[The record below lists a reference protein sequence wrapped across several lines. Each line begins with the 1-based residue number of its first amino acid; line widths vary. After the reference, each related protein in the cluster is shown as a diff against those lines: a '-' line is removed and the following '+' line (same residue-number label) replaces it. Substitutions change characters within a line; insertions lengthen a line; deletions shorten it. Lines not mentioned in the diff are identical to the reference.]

1 VVSIEFSFSSTSLLK
16 KKEAPEDT
24 AKNTTKVNN
33 TLLRTIEL
41 PKFQDKVNEFFE
53 ELSYEAAVHQT
64 PSELLNNL
72 ERHIVKCVNKVA
84 STETKNRPDWFS
96 EAEPVLVDLI
106 GRRNQAFK
114 QCVKQLLEEN
124 QTKLKEA
131 RHQLLREKRRAKQ
144 QWQLAYAKKCKKDD
158 FALNPKEAWSVV
170 FKLMEGFQN
179 HHKTKMPKNFKN
191 KNGVEAKCDKD
202 NANILNSPI
211 YSLFNSGTEADPL
224 ALEDF
229 PQYKVIPQLESHQA
243 TKSHEQ

>member
-1 VVSIEFSFSSTSLLK
+1 MRQQSSQHRDQKQTRLVLRGRTRTSGLNRK
-16 KKEAPEDT
+16 KKSGLQTMCETTLGRKPNKTQGGKTPTTEGEEESQT
-24 AKNTTKVNN
+24 A
-33 TLLRTIEL
+33 
-41 PKFQDKVNEFFE
+41 
-53 ELSYEAAVHQT
+53 
-64 PSELLNNL
+64 
-72 ERHIVKCVNKVA
+72 VA
-84 STETKNRPDWFS
+84 THLCQKIQK
-96 EAEPVLVDLI
+96 A
-106 GRRNQAFK
+106 
-114 QCVKQLLEEN
+114 
-124 QTKLKEA
+124 
-131 RHQLLREKRRAKQ
+131 
-144 QWQLAYAKKCKKDD
+144 D
-158 FALNPKEAWSVV
+158 FALNPKEAWSMV